1 MQIQRAKKGVWFAP
15 ETSRYLHRLT
25 ALCGL
30 WISHRS
36 TADWLT
42 PAVVMDTFIAA
53 MMAEIL
59 GISCGE
65 SSAKFRLYCQYLSS
79 TALLIKD
86 VNT

>member
-36 TADWLT
+36 TADWPT

-53 MMAEIL
+53 MMAETL

-65 SSAKFRLYCQYLSS
+65 SSAKFRPCCLYLNS
-79 TALLIKD
+79 TALSIQN

>member
-1 MQIQRAKKGVWFAP
+1 MQILRAKKGVWFAP

-65 SSAKFRLYCQYLSS
+65 SSAKFRPCCLYLNS
-79 TALLIKD
+79 TALSIQN